1 MFKKNHQH
9 CQLRDFFNLQL
20 PFHDDQSFL
29 KSAIHNG
36 CVLHE
41 MLMRYFRRLRFQ
53 KYEESA
59 ARIMMHLPLSP
70 LNFYSVP
77 IAAAGKVD
85 HQNLILSLSGSVYSR
100 PIFHKVF
107 VDPNS

>member
-41 MLMRYFRRLRFQ
+41 MLMRYFRRLRCQ

-70 LNFYSVP
+70 LNFHSVP
-77 IAAAGKVD
+77 IAAAGKVN
-85 HQNLILSLSGSVYSR
+85 HLN
-100 PIFHKVF
+100 
-107 VDPNS
+107 